1 MTEQEELRMLRALTQ
16 KQKEELAA
24 KERII
29 EEQSIRIEKQNIQ
42 IESMIQALLH
52 ARKNCSD
59 LPRKPPSR

>member
-1 MTEQEELRMLRALTQ
+1 MTEQEELQMLRALTQ

-42 IESMIQALLH
+42 IEKIK
-52 ARKNCSD
+52 KNI
-59 LPRKPPSR
+59 